1 MQPLKREYWQR
12 VRSRS
17 FTFVLFCQFKKNT
30 QRTRKQKNK
39 KQTKPRNPKNK
50 KKRVRP
56 TGGSLGTP
64 SSTSTR
70 SVHLRANTSDTRHLR
85 GTSEPQWRACHLP
98 GPLQQGVMVNDKRT
112 HTHPK
117 YFFHTLLI
125 FKDGLILSSMMV
137 NIPRFNTFNHKSTET
152 PLLVNTSP
160 NI

>member
-1 MQPLKREYWQR
+1 LCCFASLKKTHNEPEN
-12 VRSRS
+12 
-17 FTFVLFCQFKKNT
+17 K
-30 QRTRKQKNK
+30 KQKNK

-70 SVHLRANTSDTRHLR
+70 SFHLRANTSDTRHLR